1 MGPRIFKNIFFLSF
15 KELKLDKKYTE
26 QKLKAIG
33 VYYNLFGVIQFLI
46 SVSSSAENLF
56 FKNNAEGIS
65 QKFVVYFSIITT
77 IYYFFSLIFGCII
90 KNQNIL
96 LYLNY
101 INYVCITF
109 TCGFLKYPLIH
120 FVKVSPV
127 VMIVL
132 LLFEI
137 LARIYWVILNV
148 MDFKEN
154 FFLNIINICIIWGV
168 FFPTSDPYDNHKY
181 ILYNFLC
188 YSLFFGIISYF
199 FYVIEKEKKPLF
211 ITVRFWKNRSCH

>member
-1 MGPRIFKNIFFLSF
+1 MGPRIFINSFFLNF

-26 QKLKAIG
+26 QKLKAIRM
-33 VYYNLFGVIQFLI
+33 YYNLFGIIQFLI

-56 FKNNAEGIS
+56 FKKNAEGIS

-90 KNQNIL
+90 KNQNII

-127 VMIVL
+127 VMI
-132 LLFEI
+132 
-137 LARIYWVILNV
+137 
-148 MDFKEN
+148 
-154 FFLNIINICIIWGV
+154 
-168 FFPTSDPYDNHKY
+168 
-181 ILYNFLC
+181 
-188 YSLFFGIISYF
+188 
-199 FYVIEKEKKPLF
+199 
-211 ITVRFWKNRSCH
+211 